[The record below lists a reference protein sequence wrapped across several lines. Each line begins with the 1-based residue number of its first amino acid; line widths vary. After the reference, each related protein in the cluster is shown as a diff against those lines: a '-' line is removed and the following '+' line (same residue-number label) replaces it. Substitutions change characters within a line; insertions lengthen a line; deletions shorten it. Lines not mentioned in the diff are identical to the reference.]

1 MFSGGEVVS
10 LLALIF
16 TPVIG
21 GYGVLFLY
29 AKSQAENRIADLKA
43 SLDRQGTEHAAT
55 VARMVTEH
63 ERDEA
68 RLLKERDS
76 AQELAWRSLAAAS
89 QSAKTT
95 ELAVQLTRATK
106 DG

>member
-1 MFSGGEVVS
+1 MFSGGEVVA
-10 LLALIF
+10 LLGLIF
-16 TPVIG
+16 APILS
-21 GYGVLFLY
+21 GYGALFLY
-29 AKSQAENRIADLKA
+29 VKAQSEGRIADLKA
-43 SLDRQGTEHAAT
+43 ALDKQAKEYAEALGRMAA
-55 VARMVTEH
+55 EH

-68 RLLKERDS
+68 RLLKERDN

-95 ELAVQLTRATK
+95 ELAVQLTRAAK